1 MSKKKPDPPVPA
13 PSLDELMRPWK
24 ERQDLGG
31 SSNGYVNCQALND
44 VLSTRWRPP
53 GEDAQGQE
61 VRERA
66 AVYRLAGIAPQ
77 DAVEGML
84 AAQLVA
90 THGAAME
97 CFRRAHL
104 PDQDGHGHQLC
115 LGHATRLV
123 RSFAALSEALDRHRG
138 KGQQV
143 VRVEHVTVQAGGQAI
158 VGAVTPGAGGGAKSE
173 ERCHAQQQQRQPL
186 AHAPE
191 PALRGPDAERQPVPV
206 AGGAG

>member
-1 MSKKKPDPPVPA
+1 MSSKDPDPPVPA

-31 SSNGYVNCQALND
+31 SKNGYVNCQAVND
-44 VLSTRWRPP
+44 VLNTRWRPP

-66 AVYRLAGIAPQ
+66 AVHRLAGIAPQ

-84 AAQLVA
+84 AVQLVA
-90 THGAAME
+90 AHGAAME
-97 CFRRAHL
+97 CLRRAHR

-115 LGHATRLV
+115 LGQANRLV

-138 KGQQV
+138 KGRQV

-158 VGAVTPGAGGGAKSE
+158 VGAVQGAGGGAKSE
-173 ERCHAQQQQRQPL
+173 ERCHAPGRGAL
-186 AHAPE
+186 EPE
-191 PALRGPDAERQPVPV
+191 PALRGSDAARQPVPV

>member
-1 MSKKKPDPPVPA
+1 VARSFARLRSIV
-13 PSLDELMRPWK
+13 
-24 ERQDLGG
+24 
-31 SSNGYVNCQALND
+31 LN
-44 VLSTRWRPP
+44 TRWRQP
-53 GEDAQGQE
+53 GEDAQSKE
-61 VRERA
+61 VRECA

-104 PDQDGHGHQLC
+104 PDQNGHGYQLC
-115 LGHATRLV
+115 LNQANKLV

-143 VRVEHVTVQAGGQAI
+143 VRVEHVTVQAGGRAI
-158 VGAVTPGAGGGAKSE
+158 VGAVTQGAGGGAKSE
-173 ERCHAQQQQRQPL
+173 EQCHAQQQL

-191 PALRGPDAERQPVPV
+191 PALRSSDTERESMPVT
-206 AGGAG
+206 GGEG

>member
-1 MSKKKPDPPVPA
+1 
-13 PSLDELMRPWK
+13 
-24 ERQDLGG
+24 
-31 SSNGYVNCQALND
+31 
-44 VLSTRWRPP
+44 
-53 GEDAQGQE
+53 
-61 VRERA
+61 
-66 AVYRLAGIAPQ
+66 
-77 DAVEGML
+77 
-84 AAQLVA
+84 
-90 THGAAME
+90 ME

-115 LGHATRLV
+115 LGQANRLV

-158 VGAVTPGAGGGAKSE
+158 VGAVTQGAGGGAKSGE
-173 ERCHAQQQQRQPL
+173 QCHAQQQRQQL

-191 PALRGPDAERQPVPV
+191 PALRGQDPQGEPVPV